1 MISADLLFYIL
12 QGRNF
17 EGMGDLM
24 KAERFYIKGFNVM
37 PNRIYPLY
45 MLMELYEKS
54 NQHKKSMY
62 MASKTISIKVKI
74 ESQATRII
82 QRKAVELYF
91 K

>member
-1 MISADLLFYIL
+1 
-12 QGRNF
+12 
-17 EGMGDLM
+17 
-24 KAERFYIKGFNVM
+24 
-37 PNRIYPLY
+37 
-45 MLMELYEKS
+45 MELYEKS

-62 MASKTISIKVKI
+62 MASKIISIKIKI